1 MVEFPR
7 AATQICDWPRWC
19 PLTVADLPQPGPQ
32 RWVVRRKAIVVA
44 AVRGGLLSIEE
55 ACDRYRLT
63 LDEFLSW
70 QSSINKHGVAG
81 LRSTQIQKYRASI

>member
-1 MVEFPR
+1 MVASLRPR
-7 AATQICDWPRWC
+7 PKYVTGPDGA
-19 PLTVADLPQPGPQ
+19 PLTIADLPQPGPQ

-55 ACDRYRLT
+55 ACQRYKLT

-70 QSSINKHGVAG
+70 QGSMNKHGLAG
-81 LRSTQIQKYRASI
+81 LRSTQIQKYRTAI